1 MSRREREKER
11 EIRGKGGGVHSKKND
26 PAQPALKQID
36 ELQLKK
42 LTQFECS
49 LTYR

>member
-1 MSRREREKER
+1 MHEQEQEKEVK
-11 EIRGKGGGVHSKKND
+11 EGGVRSKND
-26 PAQPALKQID
+26 PAQLALKQID

-42 LTQFECS
+42 LNQLECY